1 MHGYST
7 LMKKKNNKFMN
18 FNKET
23 KKATEKQY
31 LNGKG
36 KLKVSKV
43 RVSSSL
49 MTNQQKPGKS
59 RKWLGIFLKKKKKRL
74 WSAKGST
81 FSTFVFK
88 LR

>member
-1 MHGYST
+1 
-7 LMKKKNNKFMN
+7 MN

-59 RKWLGIFLKKKKKRL
+59 RKWLGIFLKKKKKLFILGR
-74 WSAKGST
+74 AGSLLLCAG
-81 FSTFVFK
+81 F
-88 LR
+88 L